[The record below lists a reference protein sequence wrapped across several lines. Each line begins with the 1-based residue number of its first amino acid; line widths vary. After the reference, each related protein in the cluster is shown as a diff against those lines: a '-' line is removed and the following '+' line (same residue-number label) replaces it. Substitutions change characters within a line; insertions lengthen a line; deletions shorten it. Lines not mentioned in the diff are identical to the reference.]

1 MGLKKI
7 LSGFLPRRTGLAPK
21 HTKDDMEAIQ
31 GLREQ
36 LHTLQSR
43 LDDIVSSS
51 GDRFLSIGEKLQE
64 FYRRSQDMSEKS
76 SAMVEL
82 LSGEGLKN
90 ATDGLSLILDELRMR
105 FKNPEKNISR
115 TTGVFT
121 EHLNAISKVTS
132 YLDDFHMIVMNL
144 IMLGFLTQVENAY
157 IFTNDTGFASLT
169 DDVRGLAETIRQK
182 AAHIRTKSETVKSF
196 LVHTVATLSDFEKTQ
211 SDQARIMLEKAFNN
225 HRSLKN
231 KHVAASGS
239 TALIDKD
246 TQKIAS
252 SIGDIVMSLQFHD
265 ITRQQIEHVKEVFDH
280 MDKKVHEQGH
290 TVAEKA
296 AFVRDVSRLQHAQ
309 LAQSRD
315 ELTSAVLKIINNLRS
330 IGKSVGEIINEAHEA
345 TMASETSG
353 TTFMDEIDQGI
364 SSVIQG
370 MGLADQEQAKLTDTV
385 SNASEMA
392 SEMSMFV
399 KDIETLGLHLQLIAL
414 NARIKAA
421 HLGQEGAALDTISG
435 SIYELS
441 INAREDTGNL
451 STMLS
456 TLVNLSTTFNRDF
469 KDMQGTE
476 KELSDIMMEKL
487 KGLIASLHEI
497 NITVISMLTDLTG
510 LGKSLMTDIEDTAS
524 HIDVHKE
531 FQAMLGEVLE
541 TVSGITDDAE
551 KICPKGFNDT
561 SSTFLADIDKLY
573 TMQSEREVHK
583 RNVSAEKATPL
594 QDAKDEPADDLGDNV
609 ELF

>member
-7 LSGFLPRRTGLAPK
+7 LAGFLPHRTGPSAT
-21 HTKDDMEAIQ
+21 HAKDDMEAIQ
-31 GLREQ
+31 GLTDQ

-64 FYRRSQDMSEKS
+64 FYRRSRDMSNKS
-76 SAMVEL
+76 SAMVDL
-82 LSGEGLKN
+82 LAGNDLKN
-90 ATDGLSLILDELRMR
+90 ATDGLSQILDELRMR
-105 FKNPEKNISR
+105 FKTPEKNISR

-182 AAHIRTKSETVKSF
+182 AAHIRSKSETVKSF
-196 LVHTVATLSDFEKTQ
+196 LVHTVTQLSDFEKNQ
-211 SDQARIMLEKAFNN
+211 GDQARTMLEKAFNN

-239 TALIDKD
+239 TALIDKG
-246 TQKIAS
+246 TQRIAS
-252 SIGDIVMSLQFHD
+252 NIGDIVMSLQFHD

-290 TVAEKA
+290 TIAEKA

-315 ELTSAVLKIINNLRS
+315 ELTSAVLKIISNLRS
-330 IGKSVGEIINEAHEA
+330 IGRSVGEIIHEAHEA

-353 TTFMDEIDQGI
+353 TTFMEEIDQGI

-370 MGLADQEQAKLTDTV
+370 MGLADQEQDKLTDTV

-392 SEMSMFV
+392 AEMSMFV

-476 KELSDIMMEKL
+476 KELSDILMEKL
-487 KGLIASLHEI
+487 KGLIALLHEI
-497 NITVISMLTDLTG
+497 NITVISMLTELT
-510 LGKSLMTDIEDTAS
+510 
-524 HIDVHKE
+524 
-531 FQAMLGEVLE
+531 
-541 TVSGITDDAE
+541 
-551 KICPKGFNDT
+551 
-561 SSTFLADIDKLY
+561 
-573 TMQSEREVHK
+573 
-583 RNVSAEKATPL
+583 
-594 QDAKDEPADDLGDNV
+594 DLG
-609 ELF
+609 

>member
-1 MGLKKI
+1 
-7 LSGFLPRRTGLAPK
+7 
-21 HTKDDMEAIQ
+21 
-31 GLREQ
+31 
-36 LHTLQSR
+36 
-43 LDDIVSSS
+43 
-51 GDRFLSIGEKLQE
+51 
-64 FYRRSQDMSEKS
+64 
-76 SAMVEL
+76 
-82 LSGEGLKN
+82 
-90 ATDGLSLILDELRMR
+90 MR

-115 TTGVFT
+115 TTVVFT

-132 YLDDFHMIVMNL
+132 YLDDFNMIVMNL

-169 DDVRGLAETIRQK
+169 NDVRGLAETIRQK
-182 AAHIRTKSETVKSF
+182 AAHIRSKSETVQSF
-196 LVHTVATLSDFEKTQ
+196 LTHTVSKVSDFEKNQ
-211 SDQARIMLEKAFNN
+211 NDQAHMMLEKAFNN

-231 KHVAASGS
+231 KLLAASGS
-239 TALIDKD
+239 TALIDKG
-246 TQKIAS
+246 TRKIAS
-252 SIGDIVMSLQFHD
+252 NIGDIVMSLQFHD

-280 MDKKVHEQGH
+280 IHKKVNEQGH
-290 TVAEKA
+290 TIAEKA
-296 AFVRDVSRLQHAQ
+296 AFVRDVSRLQQAQ

-353 TTFMDEIDQGI
+353 TTFMEEIDQGI

-399 KDIETLGLHLQLIAL
+399 KDIETLGLHLQLVAL

-421 HLGQEGAALDTISG
+421 HLGSEGAALDTISG

-441 INAREDTGNL
+441 INAREDTRNL
-451 STMLS
+451 GTMLS
-456 TLVNLSTTFNRDF
+456 TLVNLSTTFNSDF
-469 KDMQGTE
+469 KSMQGTE
-476 KELSDIMMEKL
+476 KELSDILMEKL

-497 NITVISMLTDLTG
+497 NITVISMLTDLTN
-510 LGKSLMTDIEDTAS
+510 LGKSLMMDIEDTAS
-524 HIDVHKE
+524 TIGVHKE

-541 TVSGITDDAE
+541 TVSQITDDAE

-561 SSTFLADIDKLY
+561 SSSFLADIDKLY
-573 TMQSEREVHK
+573 TMQSEREVHI
-583 RNVSAEKATPL
+583 RNVPAENATL
-594 QDAKDEPADDLGDNV
+594 QQGVRDEPANDLGDNV